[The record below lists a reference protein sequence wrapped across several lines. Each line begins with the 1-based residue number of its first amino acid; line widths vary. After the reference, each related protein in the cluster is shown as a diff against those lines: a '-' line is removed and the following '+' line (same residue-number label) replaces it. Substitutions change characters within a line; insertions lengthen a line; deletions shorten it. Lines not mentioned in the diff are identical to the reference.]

1 MRFKI
6 AVFPAVFVLLFPAF
20 LHAKAFNEA
29 AVQNLSGTIMVQ
41 KADGSKPFALQT
53 GSTVEKGD
61 ILTCYDKSWV
71 ILKTHKGDQIGL
83 DGNTV
88 VNIDEYYIEGP
99 DRQVRFVLQKGNMF
113 FKTNGCGS
121 AQSFFEINAGS
132 VVAAIN
138 DVQAIIHYDPAKE
151 SFQAQYL
158 VGKLTVI
165 DKDHEEKFK
174 VNHTE
179 YSWVGGKMEKEEP
192 DPVDELDVINFNKF
206 FDGEPRVAPPSN
218 IFLLHGS
225 D

>member
-1 MRFKI
+1 MRLKTLI
-6 AVFPAVFVLLFPAF
+6 LSTTAGLFIPAF
-20 LHAKAFNEA
+20 LHATSFNEA
-29 AVQNLSGTIMVQ
+29 SVLNLNGTVMVQ

-99 DRQVRFVLQKGNMF
+99 DRQIRLVLQKGNLY

-121 AQSFFEINAGS
+121 SQSFFEINAGS
-132 VVAAIN
+132 VVASIN
-138 DVQAIIHYDPAKE
+138 DVHAILHYDPAKE
-151 SFQAQYL
+151 TFQAQYL

-179 YSWVGGKMEKEEP
+179 YTWVGGKMEKEEP

-218 IFLLHGS
+218 DFLLHGS